1 MVDREE
7 LEFIVSQMSYKNMYE
22 DLAMMFVTQDYM
34 TSNDIFIHD
43 FFTKPEFYVEVFK
56 SILNYAAYMIKN
68 HRADEVCRDI
78 IMKLSCVSY
87 ETGLIVE
94 NQLNREAIVS
104 EFIERLLLTFQ
115 EFGTQQDLSIAM
127 QLICDNENINPN
139 VLKHILIHNRNLDS
153 LDIFLA
159 IMSSGYFNFQD
170 TIDLLIHR
178 NTYTDYTTIDDFLY
192 RILIDENKVV
202 PFMYAVMDRFILFQ
216 KPDGSIDVMHK
227 SKDKNEIDLLNHLR
241 EFLFNYIFGVA
252 ETDLFTLVNSVYA
265 QCQVENNIAMQMIY
279 NKYQLWVTDMERFN
293 TRVQNYTDHHYEEP
307 VDMYDEQTWQQFRYN
322 PYVVSYIADLETSTN
337 FGVFI
342 KCFNI
347 NRLRIFKDGNSELSK
362 FIMEG
367 LTYDEVT
374 ANYVM
379 SGLDL
384 NVYYFLDIK
393 GVTQNGSI

>member
-68 HRADEVCRDI
+68 HRADEICRDI

-153 LDIFLA
+153 LDIFLS

-216 KPDGSIDVMHK
+216 NPDGSIDVMHK

-293 TRVQNYTDHHYEEP
+293 SRVQNYTDHHYEEP